1 MHSASH
7 QVYAVEID
15 SAISLYCKELQHT
28 SKHPPVFNI
37 RFIDDEIN
45 CKQVAFISLSSLK
58 SKLYVGGFLFR
69 NWGNIEEILSGFL
82 FKNSRIL
89 RKSEIVDMWQDLTG
103 GDQVFENRRKT
114 HESSGDWTKRPG
126 GIFVYIFAS
135 NICLTVKIV
144 FVLIP
149 QNHTNTTKVRR
160 KITVEAED
168 NSRGRYHGKDEIEM
182 WTKIICFPVL
192 TLIRKAFKL
201 KFDCSDHTVN
211 I

>member
-58 SKLYVGGFLFR
+58 SKL
-69 NWGNIEEILSGFL
+69 WFL

-135 NICLTVKIV
+135 NICLTVKNV

-149 QNHTNTTKVRR
+149 KTTPTRPKWG
-160 KITVEAED
+160 
-168 NSRGRYHGKDEIEM
+168 GR
-182 WTKIICFPVL
+182 
-192 TLIRKAFKL
+192 
-201 KFDCSDHTVN
+201 
-211 I
+211 

>member
-58 SKLYVGGFLFR
+58 SKLFFLFQNSRILRKYWGTMQVDSFLKIPGYWGILKYWYWGIVNYVGR
-69 NWGNIEEILSGFL
+69 FL

-114 HESSGDWTKRPG
+114 HESSGDWTKRP
-126 GIFVYIFAS
+126 
-135 NICLTVKIV
+135 ICL
-144 FVLIP
+144 
-149 QNHTNTTKVRR
+149 
-160 KITVEAED
+160 
-168 NSRGRYHGKDEIEM
+168 Y
-182 WTKIICFPVL
+182 ICF
-192 TLIRKAFKL
+192 
-201 KFDCSDHTVN
+201 
-211 I
+211 

>member
-58 SKLYVGGFLFR
+58 SKLWFLFR
-69 NWGNIEEILSGFL
+69 
-82 FKNSRIL
+82 NSRIL
-89 RKSEIVDMWQDLTG
+89 RKYWGTMLVDSFLKIPGYWQAAIKYLRIAAKHMKAPVIG
-103 GDQVFENRRKT
+103 LKGL
-114 HESSGDWTKRPG
+114 
-126 GIFVYIFAS
+126 FVYIFAS
-135 NICLTVKIV
+135 NICLTVKNV

-149 QNHTNTTKVRR
+149 KTTPTRPKWG
-160 KITVEAED
+160 
-168 NSRGRYHGKDEIEM
+168 GR
-182 WTKIICFPVL
+182 
-192 TLIRKAFKL
+192 
-201 KFDCSDHTVN
+201 
-211 I
+211 